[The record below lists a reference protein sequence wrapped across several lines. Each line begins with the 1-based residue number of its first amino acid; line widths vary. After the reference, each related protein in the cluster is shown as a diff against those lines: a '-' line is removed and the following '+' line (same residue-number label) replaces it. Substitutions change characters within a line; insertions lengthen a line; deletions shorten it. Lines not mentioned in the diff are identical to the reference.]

1 MPCGSVS
8 CRAAARAAV
17 AVALIVCSAG
27 CAPQFACHRVQ
38 PAPAR
43 CGDGL
48 VAERERAAA
57 RGLDW
62 LEAFLDDDSNLADV
76 GSDAVELFLE
86 AGVTASSAT
95 VRRRCLAVANRY
107 AGKLQGRYLKS
118 GALANHRNLTGA
130 WTLVVRA
137 GELNLPLDELIAKLR
152 ARMQAI
158 TTFAEEYNVKA
169 SGVGTVDD
177 DDLVTLV
184 VHSYLVEKLRTAH
197 PEIHSLPRLREVLA
211 RLKDPAFWHRA
222 AEDEDLREELGYI
235 ATHVYYALNDYG
247 RLRVRPGDAPAAWA
261 FMRGELS
268 DALEQD
274 EMELAAEIIDVSHSA
289 GLAESRDRALCEA
302 TRLLLAAQSSDGSWG
317 TREPDDDSY
326 DTIHPTWTAVHALRT
341 RIFLSG
347 TPYDRRRKI
356 LIGEV
361 N

>member
-1 MPCGSVS
+1 MPGGCGN
-8 CRAAARAAV
+8 
-17 AVALIVCSAG
+17 
-27 CAPQFACHRVQ
+27 
-38 PAPAR
+38 
-43 CGDGL
+43 DL

-62 LEAFLDDDSNLADV
+62 LETFLDDDRHLADV

-86 AGVTASSAT
+86 AGVTASSAA
-95 VRRRCLAVANRY
+95 VRQRCLAVANRY
-107 AGKLQGRYLKS
+107 AGKLLRRYLEA
-118 GALANHRNLTGA
+118 GALDDHRNLTGA

-137 GELNLPLDELIAKLR
+137 GELSLPLDELVARLR
-152 ARMQAI
+152 ARMQSI

-169 SGVGTVDD
+169 PGVGTVAD
-177 DDLVTLV
+177 DDLVSLV
-184 VHSYLVEKLRTAH
+184 VDSYLVEKLRTAH
-197 PEIHSLPRLREVLA
+197 PEIHTIPRLRQVLA
-211 RLKDPAFWHRA
+211 RLQDPAFWRRA
-222 AEDEDLREELGYI
+222 AEEEDLREELGYI

-247 RLRVRPGDAPAAWA
+247 RLRVHPGDAPAAWA

-268 DALEQD
+268 ETLEQD

-289 GLAESRDRALCEA
+289 GLSESRDRALCGA
-302 TRLLLAAQSSDGSWG
+302 TRLLLAAQNPDGSWG
-317 TREPDDDSY
+317 TQEPDDDSY

-356 LIGEV
+356 LIGGI